1 VAGAVRE
8 EEGEVEDIVMLGTG
22 GREGEAKLH
31 GLAPRPGVGSASSD
45 SGILVWFVR
54 TLYNAMRRRRRSVS
68 ACWSQGCGIS
78 MTHFNKTMRDLL
90 I

>member
-1 VAGAVRE
+1 MAGAVQE
-8 EEGEVEDIVMLGTG
+8 EDGEVEDIVMLGTG

-31 GLAPRPGVGSASSD
+31 GSAPIPGVGSASSD

-54 TLYNAMRRRRRSVS
+54 TLYNAMRRRRQSVS
-68 ACWSQGCGIS
+68 ACWRQGCGIS
-78 MTHFNKTMRDLL
+78 MMHSKKTMRDLL